1 MLPSDKNRQNH
12 VWSTNPK
19 SEREKAPAIPI
30 HNQMQ
35 GNRQGN
41 NPYLCKERSGGCRRR
56 RRPMPAM
63 EAEPLPHPTTR
74 LDSTHVPLSWRLP
87 HTNQSGNLEYQK
99 AREIFHSQRN
109 KKKTICRK
117 GGNKIQAARGTR
129 AQGQWWATRHQTPQ
143 PNKAKA
149 TSPPPSDQYH
159 QHHHSNAIGSP
170 SDGQPSRRGQY
181 YFSISNHTLTQSI
194 HDHLIKLEY

>member
-1 MLPSDKNRQNH
+1 MLPSDKNIQNR
-12 VWSTNPK
+12 VWWTNPNR
-19 SEREKAPAIPI
+19 REIKHQQYP
-30 HNQMQ
+30 HTTKCTHWSGSDDEQ

-41 NPYLCKERSGGCRRR
+41 NPYLCKERSGCGRRG

-63 EAEPLPHPTTR
+63 EAEPLPHPTSR

-99 AREIFHSQRN
+99 AREIFHSQTN

-149 TSPPPSDQYH
+149 TSPPPSDQHH

-181 YFSISNHTLTQSI
+181 YFSISNHSHSI
-194 HDHLIKLEY
+194 HP